1 MKKYLIIYKYTGNLG
16 ICTSQVQCDTADEVK
31 ANVKKHLEDMSSPW
45 LAHYA
50 VLELK
55 GEADV
60 KIKGEA
66 DVKIKADAEG
76 E

>member
-1 MKKYLIIYKYTGNLG
+1 MKKYLIIYTYVGNLG
-16 ICTSQVQCDTADEVK
+16 TCTSQVQCDAPDEVK
-31 ANVKKHLEDMSSPW
+31 ANVKKHLEDKSSPR
-45 LAHYA
+45 LAHYS

-60 KIKGEA
+60 EIKEET
-66 DVKIKADAEG
+66 EG

>member
-16 ICTSQVQCDTADEVK
+16 ICTSQVQCDTPDEVK
-31 ANVKKHLEDMSSPW
+31 ANVKKHLEDMSSPR
-45 LAHYA
+45 LVHYA

-60 KIKGEA
+60 ERKEET
-66 DVKIKADAEG
+66 EG